1 MLLIL
6 QPGLSFCRFLA
17 GTRIFSRALKWTLLS
32 GLFLAMAFPCLAD
45 VLVGSNGE
53 RFVGKVIEET
63 ADTVVFESETGG
75 RMTVP
80 RSRIRELQKT
90 PAPGGMATNAAV
102 AVTVTNTAPG
112 TNSGWLPPG
121 VGKDGFDWIQ
131 LKSDEWLKGY
141 LDYVQDKKV
150 QFESDELEDLSLK
163 LKDIRQIYSGKPM
176 FTKFDRREQVFG
188 TVVLSNN
195 VVQVFGPEQ
204 VTLPR
209 TELTGITPGGKRELD
224 FWSLKA
230 ILGAAY
236 QSGNTKQSTLNASA
250 ELSRRTPAT
259 QFLLD
264 YLGNFSETEGTQSA
278 NNHRINLSYDVRLTR
293 HWFLRPIQ
301 VEYYRDQ
308 LANIGQRVTAGVG
321 VGYYIFD
328 SDDLEWIVAAGPSYQ
343 YTRFETVE
351 PGQSD
356 TATTPAGTLQT
367 RFKADIT
374 SRLTFIQTFSGIV
387 ASEEAGL
394 YSHHA
399 VSTLEFEI
407 KRHLELDVSF
417 VWDYLQ
423 NPQTESSGTV
433 PQRNDFR
440 FTLGVGVKF

>member
-1 MLLIL
+1 MGSLLASL
-6 QPGLSFCRFLA
+6 CVVMALPG
-17 GTRIFSRALKWTLLS
+17 W
-32 GLFLAMAFPCLAD
+32 AD
-45 VLVGSNGE
+45 TLVGLNGE

-75 RMTVP
+75 RMIIP
-80 RSRIRELQKT
+80 RGRIRELQKT
-90 PAPGGMATNAAV
+90 PASAATATNTVIAV
-102 AVTVTNTAPG
+102 AVTNAAPS

-121 VGKDGFDWIQ
+121 VGKDGFDWLQ

-141 LDYVQDKKV
+141 LDYVLDKKV
-150 QFESDELEDLSLK
+150 QFESDKLEDLSLK
-163 LKDIRQIYSGKPM
+163 LKDVRQIYSGKPM
-176 FTKFDRREQVFG
+176 FTKFHGRDQVFG
-188 TVVLSNN
+188 TVVVSNTT
-195 VVQVFGPEQ
+195 VEVFGPEQ

-209 TELTGITPGGKRELD
+209 AELTGITPGGERELD
-224 FWSLKA
+224 FWAAKA
-230 ILGAAY
+230 TLGAAI

-259 QFLLD
+259 QFLMN

-278 NNHRINLSYDVRLTR
+278 NNHRINLSYDVRLNR
-293 HWFLRPIQ
+293 NWFLRPIQ
-301 VEYYRDQ
+301 AEYYRDQ
-308 LANIGQRVTAGVG
+308 LANIGQRITAGVG
-321 VGYYIFD
+321 VGYYILD

-356 TATTPAGTLQT
+356 TATTPAATLQT

-374 SRLTFIQTFSGIV
+374 SRLTFIQTYSGTL
-387 ASEEAGL
+387 ASEQAGL

-407 KRHLELDVSF
+407 KRHLELDMSF

-423 NPQTESSGTV
+423 NPATESSGTV

-440 FTLGVGVKF
+440 LTLGVGVKF